1 MGKIYALVKGLASK
15 LKKIKNDEEKLKKER
30 KTVFEFEKKFTQ
42 LKQSFK
48 TAKENSIINDNANLT
63 DIEDFILNADE
74 EIMPLVKY
82 FRTNFE
88 DDNSQNEAKN
98 EEQQKQEIVIQD
110 LQNNQEIIEQRG
122 KQLQEIHGVS
132 SQIKDITDTMV
143 NKVNE
148 QGAILDNIESNVIES
163 EDNAKKAKQE
173 ITKADEMSRGN
184 NKRMYCFI
192 EIIAIAILAITA
204 IILSVI
210 FGSN

>member
-1 MGKIYALVKGLASK
+1 LATR
-15 LKKIKNDEEKLKKER
+15 LRKIKNDEGKLQKER
-30 KTVFEFEKKFTQ
+30 KTLFDFEKKFTQ
-42 LKQSFK
+42 LKQSFNI
-48 TAKENSIINDNANLT
+48 AKENSIINDTANLT
-63 DIEDFILNADE
+63 EIEEFLQNAEE

-88 DDNSQNEAKN
+88 DEEPKNEAKN

-110 LQNNQEIIEQRG
+110 LQNNQDILNQRRD
-122 KQLQEIHGVS
+122 QLQEIHGVS
-132 SQIKDITDTMV
+132 SQIKDMTDTMV

-148 QGAILDNIESNVIES
+148 QGAILDTIEGNVIES

-173 ITKADEMSRGN
+173 IKKADEMSKGN

-192 EIIAIAILAITA
+192 AIIAIAILAITA

-210 FGSN
+210 FGSS

>member
-1 MGKIYALVKGLASK
+1 MATRLR
-15 LKKIKNDEEKLKKER
+15 KIKNDEGKLQKER
-30 KTVFEFEKKFTQ
+30 KTLFDFEKKFTQ
-42 LKQSFK
+42 LKQSFNI
-48 TAKENSIINDNANLT
+48 AKENSIINDTANLT
-63 DIEDFILNADE
+63 EIEEFLQNAEE

-88 DDNSQNEAKN
+88 DEEPKNEAKN

-110 LQNNQEIIEQRG
+110 LQNNQDILNQRRD
-122 KQLQEIHGVS
+122 QLQEIHGVS
-132 SQIKDITDTMV
+132 SQIKDMTDTMV

-148 QGAILDNIESNVIES
+148 QGAILDTIEGNVIES

-173 ITKADEMSRGN
+173 IKKADEMSKGN

-192 EIIAIAILAITA
+192 AIIAIAILAITA

-210 FGSN
+210 FGSR

>member
-1 MGKIYALVKGLASK
+1 MATK
-15 LKKIKNDEEKLKKER
+15 LRKIKNDEGKLQKER
-30 KTVFEFEKKFTQ
+30 KTLFDFEKKFTQ
-42 LKQSFK
+42 LKQSFNI
-48 TAKENSIINDNANLT
+48 AKENSIINDTANLT
-63 DIEDFILNADE
+63 EIEEFLQNAEE

-88 DDNSQNEAKN
+88 DEEPKNEAKN

-110 LQNNQEIIEQRG
+110 LQNNQDILNQRRD
-122 KQLQEIHGVS
+122 QLQEIHGVS
-132 SQIKDITDTMV
+132 SQIKDMTDTMV

-148 QGAILDNIESNVIES
+148 QGAILDTIEGNVVQS

-173 ITKADEMSRGN
+173 IKKADEMSKGN

-192 EIIAIAILAITA
+192 AIIAIAILAITA

-210 FGSN
+210 FGSR

>member
-1 MGKIYALVKGLASK
+1 MGKIFALVKGLASK

-88 DDNSQNEAKN
+88 DDNSQKEAKN

-192 EIIAIAILAITA
+192 AIIAIAILAITA

>member
-173 ITKADEMSRGN
+173 ITKADEMSKGN

-192 EIIAIAILAITA
+192 AIIAIAILAITA

>member
-110 LQNNQEIIEQRG
+110 LQNNQEIIDKREE
-122 KQLQEIHGVS
+122 QLQEIHGVS
-132 SQIKDITDTMV
+132 SQIKDMTATMV

-148 QGAILDNIESNVIES
+148 QGAILDTIEGNVVQS

-173 ITKADEMSRGN
+173 IKKADEMSKGN

-192 EIIAIAILAITA
+192 AIIAIAILAITA
-204 IILSVI
+204 IILSLI
-210 FGSN
+210 FG